1 MKPATTRTGLVGLFL
16 LMTISAYTQPLII
29 AHRGY
34 SAVAPENTLA
44 SVRRAVDLNPQ
55 PSYVEIDI
63 HRSSDGVLV
72 VSHDSNTQRT
82 TGVNRL
88 IRVTPF
94 DVLRK
99 LDAGYKEKFGDQFKN
114 ERLPRLEEV
123 LDAVKDTPVGI
134 MIECKQLLVEDQVV
148 DILRKRGELD
158 KHVIASF
165 SVLTTY
171 RAHELEP
178 TVRTLYLAEE
188 INEGTLWTSRD
199 IQATIIGVN
208 NKEKPE
214 NIRKAQDAGFTVWV
228 WTVDDSAEIQKWIDA
243 KVDGIISNQPES
255 ALSLI
260 RK

>member
-1 MKPATTRTGLVGLFL
+1 MKTGHIRIGLAGFFL
-16 LMTISAYTQPLII
+16 LMTIAAHAQPLII

-44 SVRRAVDLNPQ
+44 SMRRAIGLTP
-55 PSYVEIDI
+55 PPAYVEIDI

-82 TGVNRL
+82 TGVNHL
-88 IRVTPF
+88 IRETPF

-99 LDAGYKEKFGDQFKN
+99 LNAGYTEKFGDQFKN
-114 ERLPRLEEV
+114 EPLPRLEEV
-123 LDAVKDTPVGI
+123 LDAVKNTPTGV
-134 MIECKQLLVEDQVV
+134 MIECKQLLVEDQVI
-148 DILRKRGELD
+148 DILRKRGELK

-165 SVLTTY
+165 SELTVY
-171 RAHELEP
+171 RARQLEP
-178 TVRTLYLAEE
+178 SVRSLFLAEE
-188 INEGTLWTSRD
+188 INTGTLWTSRD

-214 NIRKAQDAGFTVWV
+214 NIRQAQNAGFTVWV
-228 WTVDDSAEIQKWIDA
+228 WTVDEPAEIQKWIDA
-243 KVDGIISNQPES
+243 KVDGIISNQPER
-255 ALSLI
+255 ALSLV